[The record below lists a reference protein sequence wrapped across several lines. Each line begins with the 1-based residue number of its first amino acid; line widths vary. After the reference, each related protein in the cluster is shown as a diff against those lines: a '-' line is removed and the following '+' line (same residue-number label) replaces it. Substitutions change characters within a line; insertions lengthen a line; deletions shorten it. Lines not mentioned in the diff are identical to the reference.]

1 MFGDNKQI
9 RDVADVAARIMAGL
23 PPLQEKLHPNQQKID
38 VVDDEKIDGK
48 DFAKLRAGK
57 KPDVKKEEVE
67 IEEESHQSKTTMKHI
82 PNPSPAQKQ
91 AAKDIKP
98 GVGGYRDRIDMLKS
112 AGVKEEV
119 EEIDE
124 ATMTHITL
132 GAKVKDK
139 EGGYNQ
145 DVHHKGK
152 KIGHIEAYKHRTGMR
167 YGSHHDASGDST
179 AGNRDAE
186 ESIADIRFAHADH
199 LKSMKK
205 EQVEQMDEVKMA
217 DLPSTKVQGRSYGSS
232 KPQPSA
238 FDVLKGPK
246 EKELKSIESEK
257 KKKKMSEMVALYKD
271 GGMKAFFES
280 IKKDDLISEEPDS
293 EQFAKE
299 LEDQKKRAAGTKPQA
314 DVAKA
319 SVQSVKQEEV
329 EQIDE
334 LKKSTLGS
342 YVKKASTNLSARSH
356 DHGEDE
362 HRQYG
367 YGDDDEEDKRVDRD
381 EKKIATRQQG
391 IHRAAT
397 KLSKEKV
404 EITDEMIFEVLENAG
419 IDFESLSD
427 DELQE
432 VANEA
437 YEILDE
443 ISTKTL
449 AKAASAASDP
459 DADYHYGKS
468 HDPQKFA
475 DHAKKTKDAKSAAAV
490 QGAADAKG
498 HYTRPGHSL
507 GSYDK
512 LAHRTPA
519 RVTGAGK
526 ANKQDVNKLKKSI
539 SLNAEAT
546 EQDIYVIDADLANG
560 VDQVNIEERMMTQP
574 EKEKKEQMVK
584 SMKKGLAGFKERYG
598 DRAKNV
604 MYATATKNAMK
615 D

>member
-1 MFGDNKQI
+1 M
-9 RDVADVAARIMAGL
+9 
-23 PPLQEKLHPNQQKID
+23 
-38 VVDDEKIDGK
+38 
-48 DFAKLRAGK
+48 
-57 KPDVKKEEVE
+57 
-67 IEEESHQSKTTMKHI
+67 SHQAKTTMKHI
-82 PNPSPAQKQ
+82 PNASPALKK

-98 GVGGYRDRIDMLKS
+98 GIAGYRDRIAMLKAGGVKEEAELDEANKESKKEFVARQGRLAAASTETAKDPERLKKLSRIPGYS
-112 AGVKEEV
+112 AAMDLAKKVAPVKEEV
-119 EEIDE
+119 E
-124 ATMTHITL
+124 HI
-132 GAKVKDK
+132 
-139 EGGYNQ
+139 
-145 DVHHKGK
+145 
-152 KIGHIEAYKHRTGMR
+152 
-167 YGSHHDASGDST
+167 
-179 AGNRDAE
+179 
-186 ESIADIRFAHADH
+186 
-199 LKSMKK
+199 
-205 EQVEQMDEVKMA
+205 DEVKMA

-232 KPQPSA
+232 KPEPSA

-246 EKELKSIESEK
+246 DKELKSIESEK

-280 IKKDDLISEEPDS
+280 IKKEDFISEEPDS
-293 EQFAKE
+293 EQFVKE

-314 DVAKA
+314 DVAKGA
-319 SVQSVKQEEV
+319 VQAVKQER
-329 EQIDE
+329 
-334 LKKSTLGS
+334 T
-342 YVKKASTNLSARSH
+342 
-356 DHGEDE
+356 
-362 HRQYG
+362 
-367 YGDDDEEDKRVDRD
+367 
-381 EKKIATRQQG
+381 
-391 IHRAAT
+391 
-397 KLSKEKV
+397 

-427 DELQE
+427 DELQIA
-432 VANEA
+432 ANEA

-443 ISTKTL
+443 LSTKTL

-498 HYTRPGHSL
+498 HYTRPGHTL

-560 VDQVNIEERMMTQP
+560 VDQVNIEERMMTKP
-574 EKEKKEQMVK
+574 EKQKKEEMVK

>member
-119 EEIDE
+119 EE
-124 ATMTHITL
+124 L
-132 GAKVKDK
+132 
-139 EGGYNQ
+139 
-145 DVHHKGK
+145 
-152 KIGHIEAYKHRTGMR
+152 
-167 YGSHHDASGDST
+167 
-179 AGNRDAE
+179 
-186 ESIADIRFAHADH
+186 
-199 LKSMKK
+199 
-205 EQVEQMDEVKMA
+205 DEVKMA

-319 SVQSVKQEEV
+319 SVQAVKQEEV
-329 EQIDE
+329 EIQ
-334 LKKSTLGS
+334 
-342 YVKKASTNLSARSH
+342 
-356 DHGEDE
+356 
-362 HRQYG
+362 
-367 YGDDDEEDKRVDRD
+367 
-381 EKKIATRQQG
+381 
-391 IHRAAT
+391 
-397 KLSKEKV
+397 
-404 EITDEMIFEVLENAG
+404 
-419 IDFESLSD
+419 
-427 DELQE
+427 
-432 VANEA
+432 
-437 YEILDE
+437 
-443 ISTKTL
+443 
-449 AKAASAASDP
+449 
-459 DADYHYGKS
+459 
-468 HDPQKFA
+468 
-475 DHAKKTKDAKSAAAV
+475 
-490 QGAADAKG
+490 
-498 HYTRPGHSL
+498 
-507 GSYDK
+507 
-512 LAHRTPA
+512 
-519 RVTGAGK
+519 
-526 ANKQDVNKLKKSI
+526 
-539 SLNAEAT
+539 
-546 EQDIYVIDADLANG
+546 VINADLANG
-560 VDQVNIEERMMTQP
+560 VDQVNIEERTLTAA
-574 EKEKKEQMVK
+574 ETEKKEDTVK
-584 SMKKGLAGFKERYG
+584 SMKKNLSGFKERYG
-598 DRAKNV
+598 KDAKSV
-604 MYATATKNAMK
+604 MYATATKQAKN

>member
-1 MFGDNKQI
+1 MYSDNKQI

-48 DFAKLRAGK
+48 DFAKLRK
-57 KPDVKKEEVE
+57 MKKEEIE

-82 PNPSPAQKQ
+82 PNPTPAQKQ

-119 EEIDE
+119 EELDE
-124 ATMTHITL
+124 LSKSTL
-132 GAKVKDK
+132 GSYANKATKDAATSSSASSNWAHTSDKAKNPRVKAAAAKYSDEEEARKQKRLSGVGKAVSRLTK
-139 EGGYNQ
+139 E
-145 DVHHKGK
+145 
-152 KIGHIEAYKHRTGMR
+152 
-167 YGSHHDASGDST
+167 
-179 AGNRDAE
+179 E
-186 ESIADIRFAHADH
+186 EQI
-199 LKSMKK
+199 
-205 EQVEQMDEVKMA
+205 DEVKMA
-217 DLPSTKVQGRSYGSS
+217 DLPSTKVQGRAYGSS
-232 KPQPSA
+232 KPEASA

-246 EKELKSIESEK
+246 DKELKSIESEK
-257 KKKKMSEMVALYKD
+257 KKKKMSEMVATYKD

-280 IKKDDLISEEPDS
+280 IEKEEMISEEPDS
-293 EQFAKE
+293 AQFAKE
-299 LEDQKKRAAGTKPQA
+299 LEDQKKRAAGTKP
-314 DVAKA
+314 
-319 SVQSVKQEEV
+319 SVQAVQQER
-329 EQIDE
+329 I
-334 LKKSTLGS
+334 
-342 YVKKASTNLSARSH
+342 
-356 DHGEDE
+356 
-362 HRQYG
+362 
-367 YGDDDEEDKRVDRD
+367 
-381 EKKIATRQQG
+381 
-391 IHRAAT
+391 
-397 KLSKEKV
+397 
-404 EITDEMIFEVLENAG
+404 EITDEMIFEVLENVG

-427 DELQE
+427 DELQIA
-432 VANEA
+432 ANEA
-437 YEILDE
+437 YEVLHE

-560 VDQVNIEERMMTQP
+560 VDAVNIEERTLTAG
-574 EKEKKEQMVK
+574 ETKKKEEIVK
-584 SMKKGLAGFKERYG
+584 SMKKGLAGFKDRYG
-598 DRAKNV
+598 DKAKSV

>member
-1 MFGDNKQI
+1 
-9 RDVADVAARIMAGL
+9 
-23 PPLQEKLHPNQQKID
+23 
-38 VVDDEKIDGK
+38 
-48 DFAKLRAGK
+48 
-57 KPDVKKEEVE
+57 
-67 IEEESHQSKTTMKHI
+67 
-82 PNPSPAQKQ
+82 
-91 AAKDIKP
+91 
-98 GVGGYRDRIDMLKS
+98 
-112 AGVKEEV
+112 
-119 EEIDE
+119 
-124 ATMTHITL
+124 
-132 GAKVKDK
+132 
-139 EGGYNQ
+139 
-145 DVHHKGK
+145 
-152 KIGHIEAYKHRTGMR
+152 
-167 YGSHHDASGDST
+167 
-179 AGNRDAE
+179 
-186 ESIADIRFAHADH
+186 
-199 LKSMKK
+199 
-205 EQVEQMDEVKMA
+205 
-217 DLPSTKVQGRSYGSS
+217 
-232 KPQPSA
+232 
-238 FDVLKGPK
+238 VLKGPK

-280 IKKDDLISEEPDS
+280 IKKEDFISEEPDS

-319 SVQSVKQEEV
+319 SVQAVKNE
-329 EQIDE
+329 
-334 LKKSTLGS
+334 ST
-342 YVKKASTNLSARSH
+342 
-356 DHGEDE
+356 
-362 HRQYG
+362 
-367 YGDDDEEDKRVDRD
+367 
-381 EKKIATRQQG
+381 
-391 IHRAAT
+391 
-397 KLSKEKV
+397 

-427 DELQE
+427 DELQIA
-432 VANEA
+432 ANEA

-526 ANKQDVNKLKKSI
+526 ANKQDVNRLKSNI
-539 SLNAEAT
+539 QRNEST
-546 EQDIYVIDADLANG
+546 EQDIYVINADLANG
-560 VDQVNIEERMMTQP
+560 VNQANIEERMMTEP
-574 EKEKKEQMVK
+574 EKQKKEEMVK

>member
-1 MFGDNKQI
+1 MYSNNKEI

-67 IEEESHQSKTTMKHI
+67 QQDEAMSHQSKTTMKHI

-119 EEIDE
+119 ELDE
-124 ATMTHITL
+124 ATMTGITL
-132 GAKVKDK
+132 GQKVKNK
-139 EGGYNQ
+139 QGGYNQ

-167 YGSHHDASGDST
+167 YGGNHDATGEMT

-186 ESIADIRFAHADH
+186 EAIADIRFSHAQH
-199 LKSMKK
+199 LKDTKVKK
-205 EQVEQMDEVKMA
+205 EQVELDEVKMA

-280 IKKDDLISEEPDS
+280 IKKEDLISEEPDS
-293 EQFAKE
+293 AQFAKE

-319 SVQSVKQEEV
+319 SVQAVKQ
-329 EQIDE
+329 
-334 LKKSTLGS
+334 
-342 YVKKASTNLSARSH
+342 
-356 DHGEDE
+356 
-362 HRQYG
+362 
-367 YGDDDEEDKRVDRD
+367 
-381 EKKIATRQQG
+381 
-391 IHRAAT
+391 
-397 KLSKEKV
+397 EKV

-539 SLNAEAT
+539 SLNAEST

>member
-1 MFGDNKQI
+1 MYSNNKEI

-23 PPLQEKLHPNQQKID
+23 PPLQEKLHPNQQKLD
-38 VVDDEKIDGK
+38 VHEPEKDELTADDFK
-48 DFAKLRAGK
+48 KLRAGK

-67 IEEESHQSKTTMKHI
+67 QQDEAMSHQAKTTMKHI

-91 AAKDIKP
+91 AAKDMKP
-98 GVGGYRDRIDMLKS
+98 GVGGYRDRADMLKS

-119 EEIDE
+119 EDLNESDIENGYKIRMKHIDKGRIHSPSGE
-124 ATMTHITL
+124 HVATVTREHGEGWRYHSGNKNWDGLETSKHYKT
-132 GAKVKDK
+132 GVEKTKAAAAKKAV
-139 EGGYNQ
+139 Q
-145 DVHHKGK
+145 
-152 KIGHIEAYKHRTGMR
+152 
-167 YGSHHDASGDST
+167 
-179 AGNRDAE
+179 
-186 ESIADIRFAHADH
+186 AH
-199 LKSMKK
+199 MN
-205 EQVEQMDEVKMA
+205 EQVEQIDEVKMA

-280 IKKDDLISEEPDS
+280 IKKEDFISEEPDS

-314 DVAKA
+314 AVAKA
-319 SVQSVKQEEV
+319 SVQAVKNE
-329 EQIDE
+329 
-334 LKKSTLGS
+334 ST
-342 YVKKASTNLSARSH
+342 
-356 DHGEDE
+356 
-362 HRQYG
+362 
-367 YGDDDEEDKRVDRD
+367 
-381 EKKIATRQQG
+381 
-391 IHRAAT
+391 
-397 KLSKEKV
+397 

-427 DELQE
+427 DELQIA
-432 VANEA
+432 ANEA

-443 ISTKTL
+443 LSTKTL

-490 QGAADAKG
+490 QGAADAKS
-498 HYTRPGHSL
+498 HYARPGHTL

-519 RVTGAGK
+519 RVTSAGK
-526 ANKQDVNKLKKSI
+526 ANKQDVNRLKSNI
-539 SLNAEAT
+539 QRNEST
-546 EQDIYVIDADLANG
+546 EQDIYVINADLANG
-560 VDQVNIEERMMTQP
+560 VNQANIEERMMTEP
-574 EKEKKEQMVK
+574 EKQKKEEMVK

>member
-1 MFGDNKQI
+1 MYSNNKEI

-23 PPLQEKLHPNQQKID
+23 PPLQEKLHPNQQKLD
-38 VVDDEKIDGK
+38 VHEPEKDELTADDFK
-48 DFAKLRAGK
+48 KLRAGK

-67 IEEESHQSKTTMKHI
+67 QQDEAMSHQAKTTMKHI

-91 AAKDIKP
+91 AAKDMKP
-98 GVGGYRDRIDMLKS
+98 GVGGYRDRADMLKS

-119 EEIDE
+119 EDLNESDIENGYKIRMKHIDKGRIHSPSGE
-124 ATMTHITL
+124 HVATVTREHGEGWRYHSGNKNWDGLETSKHYKT
-132 GAKVKDK
+132 GVEKTKAAAAKKAV
-139 EGGYNQ
+139 Q
-145 DVHHKGK
+145 
-152 KIGHIEAYKHRTGMR
+152 
-167 YGSHHDASGDST
+167 
-179 AGNRDAE
+179 
-186 ESIADIRFAHADH
+186 AH
-199 LKSMKK
+199 MN
-205 EQVEQMDEVKMA
+205 EQVEQIDEVKMA

-246 EKELKSIESEK
+246 DKELKSIESEK

-280 IKKDDLISEEPDS
+280 IKKEDFISEEPDS
-293 EQFAKE
+293 EQFVKE

-314 DVAKA
+314 AVAKA
-319 SVQSVKQEEV
+319 SVQAVKNE
-329 EQIDE
+329 
-334 LKKSTLGS
+334 ST
-342 YVKKASTNLSARSH
+342 
-356 DHGEDE
+356 
-362 HRQYG
+362 
-367 YGDDDEEDKRVDRD
+367 
-381 EKKIATRQQG
+381 
-391 IHRAAT
+391 
-397 KLSKEKV
+397 

-427 DELQE
+427 DELQIA
-432 VANEA
+432 ANEA

-443 ISTKTL
+443 LSTKTL

-539 SLNAEAT
+539 SLNAEST

-560 VDQVNIEERMMTQP
+560 VDQIDIEERMMTEP
-574 EKEKKEQMVK
+574 EKQKKEEMVK